1 MDKKLY
7 DKAIEHTTIKI
18 KNSISIDYFIIQL
31 VSHIEDLDSISNK
44 LIKRLRDWYELYLPE
59 ISRIFIEHERFINII
74 KKSKEELI
82 KQYSIKR
89 SMGQD
94 FSKKELISLQNL
106 RNEVESIYKLKNE
119 QIKELSF
126 LMEKHYPNMNILSG
140 PLIGAKL
147 IKLAGSMKKLIE
159 FPAST
164 IQLLGAEKALFRH
177 IKTGKKPPKYG
188 ILLSHP
194 FVAESKEKNKTA
206 RKLADK
212 ISIAAKVDYFK
223 GEFVGDKLL
232 AMLK

>member
-1 MDKKLY
+1 MNQELY
-7 DKAIEHTTIKI
+7 DKAVKFTTKKI
-18 KNSISIDYFIIQL
+18 KDTISIDYFIVQL
-31 VSHIEDLDSISNK
+31 VAHIEDLDSISNK
-44 LIKRLRDWYELYLPE
+44 LVKRLRDWYELYLPE
-59 ISRIFIEHERFINII
+59 VSRMFTEHEKFVKVITLPKKELMKQYNINI
-74 KKSKEELI
+74 
-82 KQYSIKR
+82 

-94 FSKKELISLQNL
+94 FSDEELISMENL
-106 RNEVESIYKLKNE
+106 RLEVEAIYDLQDK
-119 QIKELSF
+119 QIEELAI
-126 LMEKHYPNMNILSG
+126 LMEKHYPNMTMLSG
-140 PLIGAKL
+140 PLIGGRL
-147 IKLAGSMKKLIE
+147 IKLAGSMKNLIE

-188 ILLSHP
+188 ILLGHP
-194 FVAESKEKNKTA
+194 FVAEAKEKNKAA